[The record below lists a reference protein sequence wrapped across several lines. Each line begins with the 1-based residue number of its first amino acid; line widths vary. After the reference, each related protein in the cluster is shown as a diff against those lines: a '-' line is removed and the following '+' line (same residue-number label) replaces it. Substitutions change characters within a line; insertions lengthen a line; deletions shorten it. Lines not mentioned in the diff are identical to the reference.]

1 MHHALIVAR
10 MAPDSAPAI
19 ADVFA
24 ASDRGELPHL
34 IGVKRRSL
42 FQFGD
47 VYMHLIE
54 ADQDPAPAIAKVV
67 GHPEFRSV
75 SEQLSAY
82 VSAYD
87 PQTWRSPRTP
97 WPSASTAGSGTPP
110 PETSARTQPEAADP
124 ATDAEPAASGSP
136 GSAGPCRASR
146 GCCTRRRADTG

>member
-34 IGVKRRSL
+34 VGVTRRSL

-47 VYMHLIE
+47 VYLHLIE
-54 ADQDPAPAIAKVV
+54 SERDPAPAIAKLT
-67 GHPEFRSV
+67 GHPEFRDT
-75 SEQLSAY
+75 SEKLSAY

-87 PQTWRSPRTP
+87 PETWRSPKDAMAHCFYR
-97 WPSASTAGSGTPP
+97 W
-110 PETSARTQPEAADP
+110 ERDARP
-124 ATDAEPAASGSP
+124 
-136 GSAGPCRASR
+136 
-146 GCCTRRRADTG
+146 

>member
-34 IGVKRRSL
+34 VGVTRRRL

-47 VYMHLIE
+47 VYLHLIE
-54 ADQDPAPAIAKVV
+54 SEQDPAPAIAKLT
-67 GHPEFRSV
+67 GHPEFRDA
-75 SEQLSAY
+75 SEKLSAY

-87 PQTWRSPRTP
+87 PKTWRSPKDAMAQCFYSWERD
-97 WPSASTAGSGTPP
+97 
-110 PETSARTQPEAADP
+110 AR
-124 ATDAEPAASGSP
+124 S
-136 GSAGPCRASR
+136 
-146 GCCTRRRADTG
+146 